1 MGQQQLLLI
10 VLAIIVVG
18 IAIAISTTIFYSHAT
33 SSNRDAVI
41 GDLNT
46 LGSKAIEYYMKPKN
60 LNGGGKSFIGWKL
73 PAELDT
79 TANGNYVLTVSNQSV
94 TIRGYG
100 VAKAANGKKIQY
112 LARVTPSGVT
122 ISKRN

>member
-10 VLAIIVVG
+10 VLAIIVIG
-18 IAIAISTTIFYSHAT
+18 IAIAVSTTLFDSNAT
-33 SSNRDAVI
+33 TSNRDAVI
-41 GDLNT
+41 GDLNN
-46 LGSKAIEYYMKPKN
+46 LGAKAIEYYMKPKN
-60 LNGGGKSFIGWKL
+60 LNGGGKSFTGWKL

-79 TANGNYVLTVSNQSV
+79 TANGNYVLTVSSQSV

-100 VAKAANGKKIQY
+100 VSKAANGNKIQY
-112 LARVTPSGVT
+112 LARVTPSGVS